1 MNILGI
7 SGRKQS
13 GKNTTANILH
23 GIILH
28 QMKNIEDWSIG
39 SDGQLLVLT
48 DRGWGEFDITRK
60 DESFA
65 EYAEYNM
72 WPYVKLYSFADE

>member
-28 QMKNIEDWSIG
+28 QMQNVEDWSIG
-39 SDGQLLVLT
+39 GDGQLMVLT
-48 DRGWGEFDITRK
+48 DGENSI
-60 DESFA
+60 
-65 EYAEYNM
+65 
-72 WPYVKLYSFADE
+72 